1 MIPLTAHEKE
11 FLFVKQLV
19 LKKIKEVDPTG
30 KIEFKI
36 GTMIETPRACILA
49 STLAAHCDFFSFGT
63 NDLTQ
68 FVYGFSRDDAGKFLP
83 DYYKNNIF
91 EKDVFMHLDT
101 KVVGQMMETAI
112 RAAKRINPKLV
123 VGVCGE
129 HGGDP
134 ASIEFCKKIG
144 LDYVSCSVMRLPIAK
159 LSSC

>member
-1 MIPLTAHEKE
+1 MFPVTVIET
-11 FLFVKQLV
+11 
-19 LKKIKEVDPTG
+19 IKEVDADS
-30 KIEFKI
+30 KLSYRI

-49 STLAAHCDFFSFGT
+49 STLAQHCDFFSFGT

-91 EKDVFMHLDT
+91 EQDVFMHLDS
-101 KVVGQMMETAI
+101 KVVAQMMETAI
-112 RAAKRINPKLV
+112 RTAKRINPKLV

-134 ASIEFCKKIG
+134 ESIELCKKIG

-159 LSSC
+159 LASC